1 MIRKL
6 RSLVCLALLCA
17 AGAAFAEGA
26 FPSRPIRIVVP
37 FVAGGASDILA
48 RVVGQALGEELG
60 QPVVIDNKPG
70 AGGNI
75 GSDYVAKSA
84 PDGYTLVLA
93 SVGTHAINSSLYR
106 KMPYDPVK
114 DFTPVALFATV
125 PTVLVVH
132 PNVKANTARELIAL
146 AKSRPGR
153 LNYASAGI
161 GTTQHLAGEMLKESA
176 GIEVVH
182 VPYKGGGQAVADLL
196 AGQVTFM
203 FPNIPV
209 VQSHI
214 RSGKLKALAVASTKR
229 SPALPGVP
237 TMAEATG
244 LKDLDVSTWFG
255 ILAPAGLPAEVTQKL
270 NRAVNKVVTSQAVK
284 AKLEAQGATPLES
297 TPEGFHDYIAQ
308 EVQKWAAVVK
318 RAGIEAE

>member
-1 MIRKL
+1 MTRFL
-6 RSLVCLALLCA
+6 RSIVCLGLLSL
-17 AGAAFAEGA
+17 AGAGLAQGSY
-26 FPSRPIRIVVP
+26 PSRPIRMVVP

-48 RVVGQALGEELG
+48 RVIGQGLSEELG
-60 QPVVIDNKPG
+60 QPVVVDNRAG

-75 GSDYVAKSA
+75 GSDHVAKSA

-93 SVGTHAINSSLYR
+93 SVGTHAINSSLYK

-114 DFTPVALFATV
+114 DFTPIALFATV
-125 PTVLVVH
+125 PTVLVVN
-132 PNVKANTARELIAL
+132 PNGKVNSARELLAL
-146 AKSRPGR
+146 ARARPGT

-176 GIEVVH
+176 GIDVVH
-182 VPYKGGGQAVADLL
+182 VPYKGGGQAVGDLL

-209 VQSHI
+209 VHSHI
-214 RSGKLKALAVASTKR
+214 KAGKLKALAVASTKR
-229 SPALPGVP
+229 SPALPDVP
-237 TMAEATG
+237 TIAEATG

-255 ILAPAGLPAEVTQKL
+255 ILAPAGLPAETAQKL
-270 NRAVNKVVTSQAVK
+270 NRAVNKVIASEAVK

-297 TPEGFHDYIAQ
+297 TPEGFREFMVKEID
-308 EVQKWAAVVK
+308 KWARVVK